1 MFKEWKIVK
10 HYMNKDD
17 FLYRI
22 YRREWFFFWSWEAT
36 RTTIES
42 CSYYI
47 NEVIQEETIASE
59 IIENTP
65 KDELITYL

>member
-22 YRREWFFFWSWEAT
+22 CRRKCFFFWSYESS
-36 RTTIES
+36 RSTIEG
-42 CSYYI
+42 CNKYI
-47 NEVIQEETIASE
+47 NNVIQEEKIASD
-59 IIENTP
+59 IIKNTP